1 MCQWPVVYV
10 CLKRCVSAALKSIG
24 PGIFSGLSF
33 LCNIDYL
40 LGFKYYLRKSLFMIT
55 QHLSMRLA
63 LWMVL
68 VTVLAQFGH
77 AIYRFSTDIPQAK
90 QAGLQEI
97 EKVVGSLRPALSEAL
112 FQYNESVS
120 AEVLKTFESYPSVLG
135 VWLLDEDEEL
145 VNQWNRN
152 NSAEQIPWMTRQW
165 LLNYQKKD
173 IGFVRIALSDQH
185 MIKQA
190 RENILSNVG
199 FSSLMGV
206 VTLLLLYWVVQRQVA
221 RPIIQLAN
229 IVKNIN
235 TKELA
240 AKDVASLDEI
250 QFKAEIQTLKLSI
263 QAIIVQ
269 LAQNLADKKNTMV
282 LLQQFNEDLEA
293 RVKVRTQQ
301 LNIAKDKAEVGS
313 RSKTDFLNSMT
324 HELRTPLNSIMGFS
338 NILKS
343 QELPEKW
350 QRMVDNI
357 HESGTQ
363 LLTIISDIID
373 FVDLDDGKL
382 NVQLFS
388 LYDVISATTHL
399 YKAIALHKNLVM
411 DMKVDNKLIMH
422 GDPKRLGIALRH
434 LIDNAIKFTE
444 QGGVVIKCE
453 QLSSDIIVIS
463 VEDTGIGIDLGKV
476 ARLSESFVQADSGL
490 NRAKEGVGLGLAIVG
505 RICKKWDGEIHFK
518 NLSPQGTQV
527 LLRLPNLKN

>member
-1 MCQWPVVYV
+1 
-10 CLKRCVSAALKSIG
+10 
-24 PGIFSGLSF
+24 
-33 LCNIDYL
+33 
-40 LGFKYYLRKSLFMIT
+40 MIT
-55 QHLSMRLA
+55 QRLSMRLA

-145 VNQWNRN
+145 VNKWNRG
-152 NSAEQIPWMTRQW
+152 NSANHTPWMTRQW
-165 LLNYQKKD
+165 LLNYQNKD
-173 IGFVRIALSDQH
+173 IGFVRIALSDQY
-185 MIKQA
+185 MIMQA
-190 RENILSNVG
+190 KDNILSNVG
-199 FSSLMGV
+199 FSSLMGA

-240 AKDVASLDEI
+240 QHDVASLDEV
-250 QFKAEIQTLKLSI
+250 QFTAEIQTLKLSV
-263 QAIIVQ
+263 QAILAQ
-269 LAQNLADKKNTMV
+269 LAHNLADKKNTMD

-293 RVKVRTQQ
+293 RVLSRTQQ
-301 LNIAKDKAEVGS
+301 LNIAKEKAEVGS
-313 RSKTDFLNSMT
+313 RSKTDFLNNMT

-338 NILKS
+338 NLLKS

-350 QRMVDNI
+350 QKMVDHI

-382 NVQLFS
+382 NVQLLS

-399 YKAIALHKNLVM
+399 YKDVSSHKQLTIE
-411 DMKVDNKLIMH
+411 MKVDNELIMH

-444 QGGVVIKCE
+444 HGGVVIRCE
-453 QLSSDIIVIS
+453 ELNNHVIAIS
-463 VEDTGIGIDLGKV
+463 VEDTGLGIDLSKV
-476 ARLSESFVQADSGL
+476 ANLSESFVQADNGL
-490 NRAKEGVGLGLAIVG
+490 NRTKEGVGLGLAIVG
-505 RICKKWDGEIHFK
+505 RICKKWGGDIQFK
-518 NLSPQGTQV
+518 NVSPQGTQV
-527 LLRLPNLKN
+527 LLRLPNLKD

>member
-1 MCQWPVVYV
+1 
-10 CLKRCVSAALKSIG
+10 
-24 PGIFSGLSF
+24 
-33 LCNIDYL
+33 
-40 LGFKYYLRKSLFMIT
+40 MIV
-55 QHLSMRLA
+55 QRLSMRLA

-77 AIYRFSTDIPQAK
+77 GIYRFSTDIPQAK

-145 VNQWNRN
+145 VNKWNRS
-152 NSAEQIPWMTRQW
+152 NSVHQTAWMTRQW
-165 LLNYQKKD
+165 LLSYQNKD

-185 MIKQA
+185 MIMQA
-190 RENILSNVG
+190 KEKVLSNVG
-199 FSSLMGV
+199 FSSLMGA

-229 IVKNIN
+229 IVKRIN
-235 TKELA
+235 TKELSP
-240 AKDVASLDEI
+240 KDVALLDEI

-263 QAIIVQ
+263 QAILDQ
-269 LAQNLADKKNTMV
+269 LAQNLADKKNTMD

-293 RVKVRTQQ
+293 RVQSRTQQ
-301 LNIAKDKAEVGS
+301 LIIAKDKAEVGS
-313 RSKTDFLNSMT
+313 RSKTDFLNNMT

-350 QRMVDNI
+350 QKMVDNI

-399 YKAIALHKNLVM
+399 YKDAALHKHLTLE
-411 DMKVDNKLIMH
+411 MKVDNKLIMH
-422 GDPKRLGIALRH
+422 GDPKRLGVALRH

-444 QGGVVIKCE
+444 YGGVVIKCD
-453 QLSSDIIVIS
+453 QLSSDIILS
-463 VEDTGIGIDLGKV
+463 VEDTGIGIDLSKV
-476 ARLSESFVQADSGL
+476 ASLSESFVQADNGL
-490 NRAKEGVGLGLAIVG
+490 NRTKEGVGLGLAIAG
-505 RICKKWDGEIHFK
+505 RICKKWGGEINFK
-518 NLSPQGTQV
+518 NVSPQGTQV
-527 LLRLPNLKN
+527 LMKFPDLKN